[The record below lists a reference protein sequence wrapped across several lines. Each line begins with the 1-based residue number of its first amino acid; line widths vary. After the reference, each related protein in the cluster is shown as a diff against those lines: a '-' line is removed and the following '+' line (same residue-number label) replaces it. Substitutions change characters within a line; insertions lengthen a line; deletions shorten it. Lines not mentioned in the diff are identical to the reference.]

1 MDKEK
6 VKRIKGRENNEKES
20 KDGAGVEPLGPG

>member
-6 VKRIKGRENNEKES
+6 VKRIKGRKNNEKES
-20 KDGAGVEPLGPG
+20 KDGGSVEPLGPG